1 MHVPLFKVRLSDVF
15 WRKWAPSRSESNANC
30 HRQAQLPQAPM
41 DCGPGLDA
49 RVHQNRLSGTARS
62 LTLIITEYGVD
73 TLAGLHSMYTDMWS
87 EEYQCAWLDM
97 YHRVFDRVSAVVGE
111 QVWNFADFA
120 TSQGILRVGGNKK
133 GIFTRDRKPKSAAF
147 LLQKRWTGMNFG
159 EKPQQGGKQ

>member
-1 MHVPLFKVRLSDVF
+1 MCCALTVITVGMSKAAI
-15 WRKWAPSRSESNANC
+15 WK
-30 HRQAQLPQAPM
+30 RQRRYWKRTSGRQEKL
-41 DCGPGLDA
+41 
-49 RVHQNRLSGTARS
+49 HQPI
-62 LTLIITEYGVD
+62 IITEYGVD

-147 LLQKRWTGMNFG
+147 SAKTLDWHELR
-159 EKPQQGGKQ
+159 

>member
-1 MHVPLFKVRLSDVF
+1 MSKAAIWKRQRRF
-15 WRKWAPSRSESNANC
+15 WKELLAWQEKP
-30 HRQAQLPQAPM
+30 
-41 DCGPGLDA
+41 
-49 RVHQNRLSGTARS
+49 HQPI
-62 LTLIITEYGVD
+62 IITEYGVD

-133 GIFTRDRKPKSAAF
+133 GIFHSRPQTEVCFSAA
-147 LLQKRWTGMNFG
+147 KNAG
-159 EKPQQGGKQ
+159 PA

>member
-1 MHVPLFKVRLSDVF
+1 M
-15 WRKWAPSRSESNANC
+15 
-30 HRQAQLPQAPM
+30 
-41 DCGPGLDA
+41 
-49 RVHQNRLSGTARS
+49 
-62 LTLIITEYGVD
+62 D

-133 GIFTRDRKPKSAAF
+133 GSFTRDRKTEVGGFSAAKT
-147 LLQKRWTGMNFG
+147 LDRHELR
-159 EKPQQGGKQ
+159 

>member
-1 MHVPLFKVRLSDVF
+1 MSKAAIWKRQRRYWKKNF
-15 WRKWAPSRSESNANC
+15 W
-30 HRQAQLPQAPM
+30 
-41 DCGPGLDA
+41 PG
-49 RVHQNRLSGTARS
+49 RRNWHQPI
-62 LTLIITEYGVD
+62 IITEYGVE
-73 TLAGLHSMYTDMWS
+73 TSAGLRRTLTCGVISVHGW
-87 EEYQCAWLDM
+87 M

>member
-1 MHVPLFKVRLSDVF
+1 MPEPLLRMVCPKRRFGNGREGTGKELL
-15 WRKWAPSRSESNANC
+15 A
-30 HRQAQLPQAPM
+30 RQEKL
-41 DCGPGLDA
+41 
-49 RVHQNRLSGTARS
+49 HQPI
-62 LTLIITEYGVD
+62 IITEYGVD

-133 GIFTRDRKPKSAAF
+133 GSSLATANRSRRLFCCKNAGLA
-147 LLQKRWTGMNFG
+147 
-159 EKPQQGGKQ
+159 

>member
-1 MHVPLFKVRLSDVF
+1 MPEPLLRLVCPKRRF
-15 WRKWAPSRSESNANC
+15 GNGREGTGKE
-30 HRQAQLPQAPM
+30 L
-41 DCGPGLDA
+41 LA
-49 RVHQNRLSGTARS
+49 RREKLHQPI
-62 LTLIITEYGVD
+62 IITEYGVD

-147 LLQKRWTGMNFG
+147 LLQNAGLA
-159 EKPQQGGKQ
+159 

>member
-1 MHVPLFKVRLSDVF
+1 MSKAAIWKRQRRY
-15 WRKWAPSRSESNANC
+15 WKKNC
-30 HRQAQLPQAPM
+30 W
-41 DCGPGLDA
+41 PGREKL
-49 RVHQNRLSGTARS
+49 HQPI
-62 LTLIITEYGVD
+62 IITEYGVD